1 MDRACFRRQRLALS
15 VMACADVSGMDGR
28 SAFWRQANGK
38 PGPAARDNPA
48 DMKILMLHNRYLVPG
63 GEDQA
68 TTADAALLR
77 DHGHEVELLVEDNRR
92 VELLGKARTGMR
104 TVWSRESYRRIDAK
118 LQAGNF
124 DILHVQ
130 NFFPLWSPAV
140 YYAASRNGVPVVQT
154 LHNYRLMCANSLLFR
169 DQHVCE
175 ECMGRV
181 FPWPAILHACYRN
194 NRAASA
200 AVAAMIS
207 AHKLA
212 GTWSRRVAIYIAVSE
227 FTREKYIAGGMPAER
242 IVVKPNFIH
251 PTPSPGNG
259 GGGYA
264 LYAGRLSAEKGIA
277 TMLEAWKSARN
288 PIPLKIVGEGPLAE
302 LVIAAAKTGN
312 GIEYLGPRLLPEVL
326 DLMRSAEFLVFPSE
340 WYETMGRTIM
350 EAFAVGTPVVASRI
364 GPPASMIVPG
374 ETGFHFQPG
383 NVAELRERV
392 EWCSNHLV
400 ELRAMRRRARQAFE
414 ANYTGAANAEI
425 LLTAYGMAK
434 RTVAGR
440 KAN

>member
-1 MDRACFRRQRLALS
+1 
-15 VMACADVSGMDGR
+15 
-28 SAFWRQANGK
+28 
-38 PGPAARDNPA
+38 
-48 DMKILMLHNRYLVPG
+48 MKILMLHNRYLLPG

-68 TTADAALLR
+68 ALADAALLR
-77 DHGHEVELLVEDNRR
+77 DHGHEVELLEEDNRR
-92 VELLGKARTGMR
+92 VEQLGKVRTGMR
-104 TVWSRESYRRIDAK
+104 TVWSREADRHIDEK
-118 LQAGNF
+118 LRAGSF

-130 NFFPLWSPAV
+130 NFFPLWSPSV

-212 GTWSRRVAIYIAVSE
+212 GTWKRRVAIYIAVSE
-227 FTREKYIAGGMPAER
+227 FTRDKYIAGGIAPER
-242 IVVKPNFIH
+242 IMVKPNFIH
-251 PTPSPGNG
+251 PSPAAGAG

-264 LYAGRLSAEKGIA
+264 LYVGRLSPEKGIA
-277 TMLEAWKSARN
+277 TMLKAWKSARN

-302 LVIAAAKTGN
+302 LVIAASKAAS
-312 GIEYLGPRLLPEVL
+312 GIEYLGPRLLTEVL

-350 EAFAVGTPVVASRI
+350 EAFAVGTPVVGSRI
-364 GPPASMIVPG
+364 GPPASMVIQG

-383 NVAELRERV
+383 NVAELRERA
-392 EWCSNHLV
+392 EWCSTHLA
-400 ELRAMRRRARQAFE
+400 ELRAMRGKARQAFE
-414 ANYTGAANAEI
+414 ANYTGDANAKI
-425 LLTAYGMAK
+425 LLAAYEMAK
-434 RTVAGR
+434 HAVAGC

>member
-1 MDRACFRRQRLALS
+1 
-15 VMACADVSGMDGR
+15 
-28 SAFWRQANGK
+28 
-38 PGPAARDNPA
+38 
-48 DMKILMLHNRYLVPG
+48 MKILMLHNRYLLPG

-68 TTADAALLR
+68 TLADAALLC
-77 DHGHEVELLVEDNRR
+77 DNGHAVELLEEDNRR
-92 VELLGKARTGMR
+92 VEQLGKVRTGMR
-104 TVWSRESYRRIDAK
+104 TVWSREAYRRVDEK
-118 LQAGNF
+118 LQAGSF
-124 DILHVQ
+124 DLLHVQ
-130 NFFPLWSPAV
+130 NFFPLWSPSV

-175 ECMGRV
+175 ECIGRL

-200 AVAAMIS
+200 AVAGMIS

-212 GTWSRRVAIYIAVSE
+212 GTWKKRVAVYIAVSE
-227 FTREKYIAGGMPAER
+227 FTRDKYIAGGMAAER

-251 PTPSPGNG
+251 PSPAVGAG

-264 LYAGRLSAEKGIA
+264 LYVGRLSPEKGIA
-277 TMLEAWKSARN
+277 TMLEAWKSASN

-302 LVIAAAKTGN
+302 LVIAASKAGSGT
-312 GIEYLGPRLLPEVL
+312 EYLGPKSLPQVL
-326 DLMRSAEFLVFPSE
+326 DLMRNAEFLVFPSE

-350 EAFAVGTPVVASRI
+350 EAFAVGTPVVASMI
-364 GPPASMIVPG
+364 GPPASMVIQG

-383 NVAELRERV
+383 NVAELRGRV
-392 EWCSNHLV
+392 EWCSTHLA
-400 ELRAMRRRARQAFE
+400 ELRAMRGKARQAFE
-414 ANYTGAANAEI
+414 ANYTGAANAKI
-425 LLTAYGMAK
+425 LLTAYEMAK
-434 RTVAGR
+434 QVAAVR